1 MQNLKALSYKLRQN
15 VVDMIMAGKAGHIG
29 GDMSVMETMVAL
41 YFHAMNIS
49 PENQDDPNRDMFVMS
64 KGHCVETLYAVLA
77 EKGFFPIEQV
87 IKEYSQFGS
96 KFIGH
101 PNNKLPGIE
110 MNSGSLGHGLPVAV
124 GMALAQKMD
133 KRPSRTYV
141 VMGDGELAEGSVWEG
156 AMSATQ
162 YKLDNLCAVVD
173 RNRLQIS
180 GTTEVVMHQDMV
192 EDRFAAFG
200 WNVLSVDGNDID
212 AMNAAFDAAKAVK
225 GKPTLIVANTTK
237 GKGSAVMEN
246 KASWHHHV
254 PTAEEYEQIMKDLKA
269 HEEAAQS
276 VRPEGG
282 LSLQAQRSKTQAK
295 PLTERSEREGARI

>member
-87 IKEYSQFGS
+87 IREYSQFAS

-162 YKLDNLCAVVD
+162 YKLDNLCAVID

-180 GTTEVVMHQDMV
+180 GTTEEVMHQDSV
-192 EDRFAAFG
+192 EERFAAFG

-212 AMNAAFDAAKAVK
+212 AMNAAFDAAKTVK

-237 GKGSAVMEN
+237 GKGSSVMEN

-254 PTAEEYEQIMKDLKA
+254 PSAEEYEQIMKDLKA

-282 LSLQAQRSKTQAK
+282 LSLQAQQSKTQAK